1 MQDWFIFKGR
11 NAVSSQGQAPRVSTA
26 KVMMTITEAIAE
38 GLKRL
43 PEGKYAYRIGF
54 INVYG
59 DDHETELD
67 ASDVQELE
75 ELWESLVEEFE
86 CGADSVTYV
95 EMADDPPDQ
104 PGDSISRGDV

>member
-1 MQDWFIFKGR
+1 
-11 NAVSSQGQAPRVSTA
+11 
-26 KVMMTITEAIAE
+26 MMTITEAIAE

-43 PEGKYAYRIGF
+43 PEGKHAYRIGF

-67 ASDVQELE
+67 VSDVQELE

-95 EMADDPPDQ
+95 EMAFWDDPPEET
-104 PGDSISRGDV
+104 

>member
-1 MQDWFIFKGR
+1 
-11 NAVSSQGQAPRVSTA
+11 
-26 KVMMTITEAIAE
+26 MTITEAVAE

-43 PEGKYAYRIGF
+43 PEGKHAYRIGF
-54 INVYG
+54 INEHG

-86 CGADSVTYV
+86 CTVDSVTYV
-95 EMADDPPDQ
+95 ETAFWDDPPKENDT
-104 PGDSISRGDV
+104 DKRGM